1 MWKGLSNTRDLVYSQ
16 SREAEKEWQEKDS
29 PAIMGMEEEGNEE
42 PELSLT
48 RVFHNRKTAEF
59 AEAFK
64 YDPPGED
71 AIGNEN

>member
-1 MWKGLSNTRDLVYSQ
+1 MYSQ

-48 RVFHNRKTAEF
+48 
-59 AEAFK
+59 EALK

-71 AIGNEN
+71 VIGNEN